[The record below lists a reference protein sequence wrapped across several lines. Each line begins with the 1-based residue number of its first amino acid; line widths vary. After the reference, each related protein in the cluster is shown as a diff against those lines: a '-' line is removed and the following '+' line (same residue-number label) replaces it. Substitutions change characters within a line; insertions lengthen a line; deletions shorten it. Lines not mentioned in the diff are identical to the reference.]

1 MTVLLTVTLLTT
13 KLFIQISI
21 IRISRST
28 ISNQTADWEP
38 IVTDI
43 TVDNKEPTA
52 DWEPIAAYDLD
63 TAGQYVSEE
72 HSASTSG
79 PEDVEEINSSVEN
92 DAILGFSNAIEN
104 LPDQIDYY
112 SEMVANTEPAK
123 TDFRMTTDQGKRE
136 SNVGHTGEVELTAD
150 EWSKIEEVMA
160 RARCEINIDD
170 SFVNRDIVD
179 NEIVH
184 TNIDYP
190 DITVDNKEPTA
201 DWERIVADDVYT
213 AGQYVSEEHSAS
225 TSGPEDVEEIN
236 SSVENDAILGFS
248 NAIENL
254 PDQIDY
260 YSEMVANTEPAETD
274 FRMTTDQG
282 KRESNVGHTGEVELT
297 AEEWSKIEEVM
308 ARARCEI
315 NIDDSFVNRDIVD
328 NEIVH
333 TNIDYPDIT
342 VDNKQQTADWQP
354 IVTDITV
361 DNKQQTADWEPIVTD
376 ITVDNKEPTADWEP
390 IAAYDLDTAGQ
401 YVSEEHSASTS
412 GPEDVEEI
420 NSSVEN
426 DAILGFSNAIEN
438 LPDQIDYYSE
448 MVANTEPA
456 KTDFRMTTDQGK
468 RESNVGHT
476 GEVELTADE
485 WSKIEEVMARA
496 RCEINID
503 DSFVNRDIVDNEI
516 VHTNIDYP
524 DITVDNKQQTAD
536 WEPIVTD
543 ITRQ

>member
-1 MTVLLTVTLLTT
+1 
-13 KLFIQISI
+13 
-21 IRISRST
+21 
-28 ISNQTADWEP
+28 
-38 IVTDI
+38 
-43 TVDNKEPTA
+43 
-52 DWEPIAAYDLD
+52 
-63 TAGQYVSEE
+63 
-72 HSASTSG
+72 
-79 PEDVEEINSSVEN
+79 
-92 DAILGFSNAIEN
+92 
-104 LPDQIDYY
+104 
-112 SEMVANTEPAK
+112 
-123 TDFRMTTDQGKRE
+123 MTTDQGKRE

-190 DITVDNKEPTA
+190 DITVDNK
-201 DWERIVADDVYT
+201 
-213 AGQYVSEEHSAS
+213 
-225 TSGPEDVEEIN
+225 
-236 SSVENDAILGFS
+236 
-248 NAIENL
+248 
-254 PDQIDY
+254 
-260 YSEMVANTEPAETD
+260 
-274 FRMTTDQG
+274 
-282 KRESNVGHTGEVELT
+282 
-297 AEEWSKIEEVM
+297 
-308 ARARCEI
+308 
-315 NIDDSFVNRDIVD
+315 
-328 NEIVH
+328 
-333 TNIDYPDIT
+333 
-342 VDNKQQTADWQP
+342 QQTADWEP
-354 IVTDITV
+354 FVADITV

-448 MVANTEPA
+448 MVAKTEPA
-456 KTDFRMTTDQGK
+456 ETDFRMTTDQGK

-516 VHTNIDYP
+516 VHTNIDYA
-524 DITVDNKQQTAD
+524 DITVDNKESTAD
-536 WEPIVTD
+536 WERIVADDVYTAGQYVSEEHSASTSGPEDVEEINSSVENDAILGFSNAIEKLPDQIDYYSEMVAKTEPAETD
-543 ITRQ
+543 FRMTTDQGKRESNVGHTGEVES